1 MGARRLTPIFTE
13 NFAENLEA
21 IRAFLGQAGQA
32 SFGRLPD
39 GLFADLA
46 PTLCQFPLSGRP
58 LLGHDI
64 RSLETRTAARPL
76 RRLLRPG
83 DDLREFILDDYLLL
97 YVVRQ
102 TQVIFLSIKHHRQLS
117 FDLHHFWA

>member
-1 MGARRLTPIFTE
+1 MAAKRLTPIFTE

-21 IRAFLGQAGQA
+21 ILALLGEEGQA
-32 SFGRLPD
+32 SFDRLRD
-39 GLFADLA
+39 RLFADLA

-58 LLGHDI
+58 VLGHDI
-64 RSLETRTAARPL
+64 RSLETRTAARPV

-97 YVVRQ
+97 YVVRR
-102 TQVIFLSIKHHRQLS
+102 TEVIFLSIKHHRQLS
-117 FDLHHFWA
+117 LDLHRFWA